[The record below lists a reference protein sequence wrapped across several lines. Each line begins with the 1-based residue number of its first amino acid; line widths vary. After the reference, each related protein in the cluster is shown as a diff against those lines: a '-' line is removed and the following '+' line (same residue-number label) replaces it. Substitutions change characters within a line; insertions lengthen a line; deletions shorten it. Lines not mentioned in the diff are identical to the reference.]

1 MATKKEKYIKFLNE
15 HDGFQN
21 WIKNSPFQ
29 VVGFS
34 ITEELELKLI
44 FRNSYYLF
52 EDDKPEFIEGDFKN
66 ALLD

>member
-15 HDGFQN
+15 HDGFKN

-44 FRNSYYLF
+44 FRNHCYLF